1 MIKAIVY
8 RGMRKRAGKGFSR
21 EELKAAGLSF
31 KDALKIGVPIDVRRR
46 TSHKENIEALKNYLS
61 QYRGKRPENL
71 GDE

>member
-1 MIKAIVY
+1 VIKAIVY
-8 RGMRKRAGKGFSR
+8 RGMRKHAGKGFSR